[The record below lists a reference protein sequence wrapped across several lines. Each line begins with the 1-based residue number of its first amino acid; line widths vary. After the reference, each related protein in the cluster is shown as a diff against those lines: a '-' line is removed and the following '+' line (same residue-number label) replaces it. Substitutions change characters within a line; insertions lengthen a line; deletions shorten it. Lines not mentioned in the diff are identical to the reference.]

1 MSTYPDR
8 PVAGSRIVITGATNG
23 IGKEIARALVRRG
36 ALLTL
41 LARDPAKASATV
53 RELAAENGAI
63 TAPEYIQADLADLDS
78 VRAAAHEIA
87 TTHPRIDTLVNNAG
101 IHSLSG
107 RTSADGFDLMTATN
121 HLGPFLLTN
130 LLLEPIVAAE
140 RARIVITASE
150 AHRSWPHIDLERFAE
165 ARRYNAIR
173 SEIRYGQSKLMNIL
187 FTQELSRR
195 LDCTGV
201 TANCFCPGMV
211 STGLVRDSRVL
222 TAVAGLAS
230 RTPFVRRPDQGARM
244 GLRLVLDEDL
254 ATTTGQF
261 FTSTPGLG
269 QLPAVRIRSD
279 QKAQEELWRRSGE
292 LVSL

>member
-1 MSTYPDR
+1 MSAYPGR

-23 IGKEIARALVRRG
+23 IGKEIARTLVRRG

-41 LARDPAKASATV
+41 LARDPAKASETV
-53 RELAAENGAI
+53 RELAAENGA
-63 TAPEYIQADLADLDS
+63 ASEPEFIQADLADLDS

-87 TTHPRIDTLVNNAG
+87 ETHPRIDTLVNNAG
-101 IHSLSG
+101 IHSLSS
-107 RTSADGFDLMTATN
+107 RPSTDGYDLMMATN

-130 LLLEPIVAAE
+130 LLLPTITAAE

-150 AHRSWPHIDLERFAE
+150 AHRSWPRIQVDRFAE
-165 ARRYNAIR
+165 HRRYHAIG

-187 FTQELSRR
+187 FTQELARR
-195 LDCTGV
+195 LEGTGV
-201 TANCFCPGMV
+201 TVNCFCPGMV
-211 STGLVRDSRVL
+211 STGLVRDSRIL
-222 TAVAGLAS
+222 TTAAGLAS

-244 GLRLVLDEDL
+244 GIRLVLDENL

-269 QLPAVRIRSD
+269 LLPAVRIRSN
-279 QKAQEELWRRSGE
+279 QQAQEDLWRRSGE
-292 LVSL
+292 LVNL

>member
-8 PVAGSRIVITGATNG
+8 PIAGSRIVITGATNG

-41 LARDPAKASATV
+41 VARDPDKAAETV

-78 VRAAAHEIA
+78 VRAAAREIA
-87 TTHPRIDTLVNNAG
+87 ATHTRINTLVNNAG
-101 IHSLSG
+101 MHSLASKP
-107 RTSADGFDLMTATN
+107 SVDGFDLMTATN

-130 LLLEPIVAAE
+130 LLLEPIIAAD

-150 AHRSWPHIDLERFAE
+150 AHRSWPRIDLHRFAE
-165 ARRYNAIR
+165 PRPYNAIG
-173 SEIRYGQSKLMNIL
+173 SEVRYGQSKLMNIL
-187 FTQELSRR
+187 FTQELARR
-195 LDCTGV
+195 LEGTGV
-201 TANCFCPGMV
+201 TANCFCPGVV
-211 STGLVRDSRVL
+211 SSGLVRDSRIL
-222 TAVAGLAS
+222 TTAASLAS

-244 GLRLVLDEDL
+244 GIRLVLDDDL
-254 ATTTGQF
+254 TTVSGQF

-269 QLPAVRIRSD
+269 VLPAVRIRSN
-279 QKAQEELWRRSGE
+279 QQAQEELWQRSRE
-292 LVSL
+292 LVNL

>member
-8 PVAGSRIVITGATNG
+8 PIAGSRIVITGATNG

-41 LARDPAKASATV
+41 LARDPDKAAQTV

-78 VRAAAHEIA
+78 VRAAAREIA
-87 TTHPRIDTLVNNAG
+87 ETHPRINTLVNNAG
-101 IHSLSG
+101 MHSLSG
-107 RTSADGFDLMTATN
+107 KPSVDGFDLMTATN

-130 LLLEPIVAAE
+130 LLLEPIIATGQ
-140 RARIVITASE
+140 ARIVITASE
-150 AHRSWPHIDLERFAE
+150 AHRSWPRIDLDRFAE
-165 ARRYNAIR
+165 PRRYHAVG
-173 SEIRYGQSKLMNIL
+173 SEVRYGQSKLMNIL
-187 FTQELSRR
+187 FTQELARR
-195 LDCTGV
+195 LEGTGV

-211 STGLVRDSRVL
+211 SSGLVRDSRIL
-222 TAVAGLAS
+222 TTAASLAS

-244 GLRLVLDEDL
+244 GIRLVLDDDL
-254 ATTTGQF
+254 ATVSGKF

-269 QLPAVRIRSD
+269 VLPAVRIRSN
-279 QKAQEELWRRSGE
+279 QQTQEELWRRSRE
-292 LVSL
+292 LVNL

>member
-87 TTHPRIDTLVNNAG
+87 ATHPRIDTLVNNAG
-101 IHSLSG
+101 IHSLAG

-121 HLGPFLLTN
+121 HPGPF
-130 LLLEPIVAAE
+130 
-140 RARIVITASE
+140 
-150 AHRSWPHIDLERFAE
+150 
-165 ARRYNAIR
+165 
-173 SEIRYGQSKLMNIL
+173 
-187 FTQELSRR
+187 
-195 LDCTGV
+195 C
-201 TANCFCPGMV
+201 
-211 STGLVRDSRVL
+211 
-222 TAVAGLAS
+222 
-230 RTPFVRRPDQGARM
+230 
-244 GLRLVLDEDL
+244 
-254 ATTTGQF
+254 
-261 FTSTPGLG
+261 
-269 QLPAVRIRSD
+269 
-279 QKAQEELWRRSGE
+279 
-292 LVSL
+292 